1 MMGCTP
7 QPEKYSCHFCSEE
20 RHNRND
26 VCAIHTD
33 VSVEKRTLISMNKE
47 NIQVFRTY
55 EENRKDLIRVNT
67 QREKVTDAYVEWG
80 LAQLQSLYFA
90 FA

>member
-1 MMGCTP
+1 
-7 QPEKYSCHFCSEE
+7 
-20 RHNRND
+20 
-26 VCAIHTD
+26 
-33 VSVEKRTLISMNKE
+33 MNKE

-90 FA
+90 FAWLTTQINLV

>member
-1 MMGCTP
+1 
-7 QPEKYSCHFCSEE
+7 
-20 RHNRND
+20 
-26 VCAIHTD
+26 
-33 VSVEKRTLISMNKE
+33 MNKE